1 MADWSMEELQSW
13 DNKICTLGEG
23 LGLDWYPIEYEICD
37 YKEMIG
43 HMAYTGL
50 PTHYRHWSY
59 GKSFDRIQ
67 TEYNLG
73 MTGLP
78 YEMIINSNPSISY
91 LMTENPMPT
100 HILTMAHCVGHS
112 DFFKNNRMF
121 SETGA
126 DTAIDRFKAAAKRVK
141 KYMED
146 PNIGVEKVEKILDA
160 CHSIKYQ
167 VPRTPGIKRRSHK
180 ELKKYYTKL
189 MIEDESGR
197 WANKF
202 DINKIPLEPDTNLLG
217 FLATHNKML
226 QDWERD
232 LIHIVEKESLY
243 FIPQACTK
251 IMNEGWACMIHE
263 KIVHALG
270 LSDEYILSFIRLH
283 NQVVRPHLGRINP
296 YHLGFTI
303 FKYIEKHMGFAEC
316 LRVRETHSD
325 ETFIKTYLNEDL
337 CKELNLFTYSFHN
350 REGYNKITE
359 VSSEDTWRTIR
370 DDLIKSVG
378 LNSVP
383 VVMVKELTP
392 EGVLVLE
399 HEHDGRDLELSQAN
413 KVFEHIND
421 LWYGEVRFTTVIEDE
436 KWEF

>member
-1 MADWSMEELQSW
+1 MSDWSMEELQGW
-13 DNKICTLGEG
+13 DKKICTLGET

-37 YKEMIG
+37 YKEMMG

-73 MTGLP
+73 MSGLP

-126 DTAIDRFKAAAKRVK
+126 DTVIDRFKAAGRRVK

-146 PNIGVEKVEKILDA
+146 PLIGVDRVERILDA
-160 CHSIKYQ
+160 CHAVRFQ
-167 VPRTPGIKRRSHK
+167 VPRSPGVKRRNHK
-180 ELKKYYTKL
+180 GLKKYYEDL
-189 MIEDESGR
+189 MRNDTTRRWES
-197 WANKF
+197 F
-202 DINKIPLEPDTNLLG
+202 DLNRLPLEPDSNLLAFIAEHNR
-217 FLATHNKML
+217 FLEE
-226 QDWERD
+226 WERD
-232 LIHIVEKESLY
+232 LIRIVEKESLY

-263 KIVHALG
+263 KIVNALG
-270 LSDEYILSFIRLH
+270 IPDDYFLSFIRLH

-296 YHLGFTI
+296 YHLGFKI
-303 FKYIEKHMGFAEC
+303 FKYIEKNQGFEEC
-316 LRVRETHSD
+316 LRVRETHND
-325 ETFIKTYLNEDL
+325 ETFLKTYLNEEL
-337 CKELNLFTYSFHN
+337 CKDLNLFTYSFHQKEGFN
-350 REGYNKITE
+350 RITE
-359 VSSEDTWRTIR
+359 VSGEDTWQTIR
-370 DDLIKSVG
+370 DDLIKTVG
-378 LNSVP
+378 LNSLP
-383 VVMVKELTP
+383 VVLVKKLEKDGTLI
-392 EGVLVLE
+392 LE
-399 HEHDGRDLELSQAN
+399 HEHDGRDLELSEAN

-421 LWYGEVRFTTVIEDE
+421 LWQGEVRFTTVIEDE
-436 KWEF
+436 TWEF

>member
-1 MADWSMEELQSW
+1 MADWSMEELQDW
-13 DNKICTLGEG
+13 DKKICTLGEG
-23 LGLDWYPIEYEICD
+23 LGLNWYPIEYEICD

-50 PTHYRHWSY
+50 PTHYRHWSF

-126 DTAIDRFKAAAKRVK
+126 DTAIDRFKSSAKRGK

-146 PNIGVEKVEKILDA
+146 PSIGVERVEKILDA
-160 CHSIKYQ
+160 CHAIKYQ
-167 VPRTPGIKRRSHK
+167 VPRTPGIKRRDHK
-180 ELKKYYTKL
+180 ELKKYYENLIRNDNTGGY
-189 MIEDESGR
+189 DDF
-197 WANKF
+197 N
-202 DINKIPLEPDTNLLG
+202 INKVPLEPDTNLLG
-217 FLATHNKML
+217 FIATHNKML

-263 KIVHALG
+263 KIVNALG

-283 NQVVRPHLGRINP
+283 NQVVRPHLGRVNP

-303 FKYIEKHMGFAEC
+303 FKYIEKNMGFEEC

-325 ETFIKTYLNEDL
+325 ETFLKTYLNEEL
-337 CKELNLFTYSFHN
+337 CKELNLFSFSFDKRASVN
-350 REGYNKITE
+350 RIAEISDDLGWQT
-359 VSSEDTWRTIR
+359 VR
-370 DDLIKSVG
+370 DDLIKNVG
-378 LNSVP
+378 LNSIP
-383 VVMVKELTP
+383 VVLVKELQKDGT
-392 EGVLVLE
+392 LVLE
-399 HEHDGRDLELSQAN
+399 HQHDGRDIELSEAN
-413 KVFEHIND
+413 KVFEFIND
-421 LWYGEVRFTTVIEDE
+421 LWSGDVKFTTIIEE
-436 KWEF
+436 ETWEF

>member
-1 MADWSMEELQSW
+1 MADWSMEELQEW
-13 DNKICTLGEG
+13 DKKICTLGEG

-50 PTHYRHWSY
+50 PTHYRHWSF

-73 MTGLP
+73 MSGLP

-126 DTAIDRFKAAAKRVK
+126 DTAIDRFKSASKRVK

-146 PNIGVEKVEKILDA
+146 PNIGVDRVERILDA

-167 VPRTPGIKRRSHK
+167 VPRTPGVRRRDPK
-180 ELKKYYTKL
+180 KLKKYYQRL
-189 MIEDESGR
+189 MLNDTSGK
-197 WANKF
+197 WDTFN
-202 DINKIPLEPDTNLLG
+202 INKVPLEPDCNILG
-217 FLATHNKML
+217 FIAENNRFLE
-226 QDWERD
+226 DWEKD
-232 LIHIVEKESLY
+232 LIRIVEQESKY

-263 KIVHALG
+263 KIVNALG
-270 LSDEYILSFIRLH
+270 IPDDYFLSFIRLH
-283 NQVVRPHLGRINP
+283 NQVVRPHLGRVNP
-296 YHLGFTI
+296 YHLGYKI
-303 FKYIEKHMGFAEC
+303 FKYIEQNQGFSEC

-325 ETFIKTYLNEDL
+325 ESFLKAFLDEKL
-337 CKELNLFTYSFHN
+337 CKELNLFSYSFST
-350 REGYNKITE
+350 RDGYNKITD
-359 VSSEDTWRTIR
+359 VSNKDTWRTVR
-370 DDLIKSVG
+370 DDLIKNVG
-378 LNSVP
+378 LNMVP
-383 VVMVKELTP
+383 VILVKELRKDGT
-392 EGVLVLE
+392 LVLD
-399 HEHDGRDLELSQAN
+399 HEHDGRDLELSEAN

-421 LWYGEVRFTTVIEDE
+421 LWQGNVKFTTIIEE
-436 KWEF
+436 ESWEF

>member
-1 MADWSMEELQSW
+1 MEELQEW
-13 DNKICTLGEG
+13 DKKICIIGEG

-50 PTHYRHWSY
+50 PTHYRHWSF

-73 MTGLP
+73 MQGLP

-126 DTAIDRFKAAAKRVK
+126 DTAIDRFKAASKRVK

-146 PNIGVEKVEKILDA
+146 PNVGVDNVERILDA

-167 VPRTPGIKRRSHK
+167 VPRTPGIKRRDAK
-180 ELKKYYTKL
+180 QLKKYYQNL
-189 MIEDESGR
+189 MIRDTTGK
-197 WANKF
+197 WDNF
-202 DINKIPLEPDTNLLG
+202 NINKIPLEPDCNILG
-217 FLATHNKML
+217 FIAENNRFLEE
-226 QDWERD
+226 WERD
-232 LIHIVEKESLY
+232 LIRIVEQESKY

-263 KIVHALG
+263 KIVNALG
-270 LSDEYILSFIRLH
+270 IPDNYFLSFIRLH
-283 NQVVRPHLGRINP
+283 NQVVRPHLGRVNP
-296 YHLGFTI
+296 YHLGYKI
-303 FKYIEKHMGFAEC
+303 FKNIEKNQGFSEC
-316 LRVRETHSD
+316 IRVRETHSD
-325 ETFIKTYLNEDL
+325 ESFIKTYLNEEL
-337 CKELNLFTYSFHN
+337 CIELNLFSYSFSTK
-350 REGYNKITE
+350 EGYNKIVE
-359 VSSEDTWRTIR
+359 VSNKDTWRTVR
-370 DDLIKSVG
+370 DDLIKNTG
-378 LNSVP
+378 LNMVP
-383 VVMVKELTP
+383 VILVKELRKDGT
-392 EGVLVLE
+392 LVLE
-399 HEHDGRDLELSQAN
+399 HEHDGRDLELSEAN

-421 LWYGEVRFTTVIEDE
+421 LWQGSVKFTTIIEDE
-436 KWEF
+436 SWEF

>member
-1 MADWSMEELQSW
+1 MSDWSMDELQDW
-13 DNKICTLGEG
+13 DKKICTLGEG

-37 YKEMIG
+37 YKEMMG

-73 MTGLP
+73 MSGLP

-126 DTAIDRFKAAAKRVK
+126 DTVIDRFKAAAKRVK
-141 KYMED
+141 KYIED
-146 PNIGVEKVEKILDA
+146 PAIGIESVEKILDA
-160 CHSIKYQ
+160 CHAIKYQ
-167 VPRTPGIKRRSHK
+167 VPRTPGIKRRNHK
-180 ELKKYYTKL
+180 ELKLFYKNLIKN
-189 MIEDESGR
+189 DKSGK
-197 WANKF
+197 WDNF
-202 DINKIPLEPDTNLLG
+202 NLNKIPLEPDSNLLG
-217 FLATHNKML
+217 FIAEHNPML
-226 QDWERD
+226 EEWERD
-232 LIHIVEKESLY
+232 LIRIVEKESLY
-243 FIPQACTK
+243 FVPQAFTK

-263 KIVHALG
+263 KIIESLG
-270 LSDEYILSFIRLH
+270 IPDDYYLSFIRLH

-296 YHLGFTI
+296 YHLGYKM
-303 FKYIEKHMGFAEC
+303 FKDIEKRYGFKEC
-316 LRVRETHSD
+316 LRARETHND
-325 ETFIKTYLNEDL
+325 ESFIKNFLTLEL
-337 CKELNLFTYSFHN
+337 CQELNLFSYSFDSKG
-350 REGYNKITE
+350 GYNKITD
-359 VSSEDTWRTIR
+359 VSGDESWRRVR
-370 DDLIKSVG
+370 DDLIRNIG

-383 VVMVKELTP
+383 VILVKELKKNGT
-392 EGVLVLE
+392 LILE
-399 HEHDGRDLELSQAN
+399 HQHDGRDLELSQAN

-421 LWYGEVRFTTVIEDE
+421 LWHGGVKFTTVIEDE
-436 KWEF
+436 TWEF

>member
-1 MADWSMEELQSW
+1 VSDWSMDELLGW
-13 DNKICTLGEG
+13 DKKICSLGES
-23 LGLDWYPIEYEICD
+23 LNLDWYPIEYEICD
-37 YKEMIG
+37 YKEMMG

-73 MTGLP
+73 MSGLP

-126 DTAIDRFKAAAKRVK
+126 DTVIDRFKSAGKRVK

-146 PNIGVEKVEKILDA
+146 PNIGIDKVENILDS
-160 CHSIKYQ
+160 CHTIKYQ
-167 VPRTPGIKRRSHK
+167 VPRTPGLKRRNHK
-180 ELKKYYTKL
+180 ELKKYYKELIKKDNT
-189 MIEDESGR
+189 G
-197 WANKF
+197 WF
-202 DINKIPLEPDTNLLG
+202 DDFNLNKIPLEPDSNLLA
-217 FLATHNKML
+217 FISEHNPYL
-226 QDWERD
+226 ENWERD
-232 LIHIVEKESLY
+232 LIKIVEQESLY

-263 KIVHALG
+263 KIVNSLG
-270 LSDEYILSFIRLH
+270 IPDEYFLSFIRLH

-296 YHLGFTI
+296 YHLGFKI
-303 FKYIEKHMGFAEC
+303 FKYIEKNQGFEEC
-316 LRVRETHSD
+316 LRVRETHND
-325 ETFIKTYLNEDL
+325 ETFIKTYLNEEL
-337 CKELNLFTYSFHN
+337 CRELNLFTYSFN
-350 REGYNKITE
+350 KREGYNKIVD
-359 VSSEDTWRTIR
+359 VSGKESWQRVR
-370 DDLIKSVG
+370 DDLIKSIG

-383 VVMVKELTP
+383 VVIVKELKKDGT
-392 EGVLVLE
+392 LILQ
-399 HEHDGRDLELSQAN
+399 HEHDGRDLELSEAN
-413 KVFEHIND
+413 KVFEHINR
-421 LWYGEVRFTTVIEDE
+421 LWQGDVRFTTMIEDE
-436 KWEF
+436 IWEF